1 MAFCSSTKFPTTLLK
16 FRMAC
21 STGEEVGGCCVV
33 LLGEHMLEVEVSRRG
48 LGGSSSWGYR
58 CCHMERLLVAY
69 FDPPCLSTLASNPSL
84 REQLDNALLRDQWIG
99 N

>member
-1 MAFCSSTKFPTTLLK
+1 MVA
-16 FRMAC
+16 A
-21 STGEEVGGCCVV
+21 VV
-33 LLGEHMLEVEVSRRG
+33 LLMEHMLKVEVSRRG

-69 FDPPCLSTLASNPSL
+69 FNPLCLPALASNPSL
-84 REQLDNALLRDQWIG
+84 REQLDSALLGDQGIR

>member
-1 MAFCSSTKFPTTLLK
+1 MVA
-16 FRMAC
+16 
-21 STGEEVGGCCVV
+21 VVV

-58 CCHMERLLVAY
+58 CCHMDRLLVAY
-69 FDPPCLSTLASNPSL
+69 FDPLCLPALASNPSL
-84 REQLDNALLRDQWIG
+84 RKQLDNALLGDQWIG

>member
-1 MAFCSSTKFPTTLLK
+1 M
-16 FRMAC
+16 
-21 STGEEVGGCCVV
+21 VVVVV
-33 LLGEHMLEVEVSRRG
+33 LLGKHMLEVEVSRRG

-69 FDPPCLSTLASNPSL
+69 FDPPCFLALASNPSL
-84 REQLDNALLRDQWIG
+84 REKLDSALLGDQWIR